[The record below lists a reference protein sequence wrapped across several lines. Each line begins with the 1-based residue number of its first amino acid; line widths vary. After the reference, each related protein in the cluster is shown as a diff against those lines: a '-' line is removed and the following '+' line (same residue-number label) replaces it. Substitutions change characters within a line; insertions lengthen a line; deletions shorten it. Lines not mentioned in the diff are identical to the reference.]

1 MNYLAHL
8 LLSGD
13 DPEWQVGGFLG
24 DFVKGPL
31 TPVPTDQQGRPWS
44 PGIVA
49 GIALHR
55 AIDAYVDQHPL
66 YLQALSRL
74 GPEFRR
80 IGGIALDIA
89 FDHLLAI
96 HWQRFSGHVSGR
108 VSGDVSGDSLDDYCQ
123 EIYRVFSQHQ
133 QKFPPSAA
141 TFNERMREFSLLQS
155 YREAETLQQVLIRV
169 GQRLRFDNRLA
180 ETYALIEAN
189 RSLLTEDFLQLMPE
203 LMAFADQ
210 RRAQLLRSQLLR
222 SIDQY

>member
-13 DPEWQVGGFLG
+13 DPEWQLGGFLG

-31 TPVPTDQQGRPWS
+31 TPVPTDQLGGPWS

-49 GIALHR
+49 GMTLHR

-96 HWQRFSGHVSGR
+96 HWQRFSDRG
-108 VSGDVSGDSLDDYCQ
+108 LDDYCQ
-123 EIYRVFSQHQ
+123 GIYRVFSQHEQ
-133 QKFPPSAA
+133 RFPPSAA
-141 TFNERMREFSLLQS
+141 LFSERMREFALLQS
-155 YREAETLQQVLIRV
+155 YRETETLEQVLIRV
-169 GQRLRFDNRLA
+169 GKRLRFENRLA
-180 ETYALIEAN
+180 ETYALVEAN
-189 RSLLTEDFLQLMPE
+189 RSLLTGDFLQLMPE
-203 LMAFADQ
+203 LVVFAGE
-210 RRAQLLRSQLLR
+210 RRTQLLDSVSQL
-222 SIDQY
+222 